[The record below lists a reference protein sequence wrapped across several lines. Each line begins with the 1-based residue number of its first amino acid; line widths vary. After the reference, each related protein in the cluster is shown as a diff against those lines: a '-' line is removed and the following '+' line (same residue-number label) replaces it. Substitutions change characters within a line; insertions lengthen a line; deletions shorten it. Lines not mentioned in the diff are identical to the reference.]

1 MKNVDSISKTIKDAY
16 QYRLGEL
23 SSISIP
29 DTLPQIIFCIT
40 FPVQKNERKQ
50 ERLVVCQFTVNALT
64 TSAFGF
70 DCF

>member
-50 ERLVVCQFTVNALT
+50 
-64 TSAFGF
+64 
-70 DCF
+70 